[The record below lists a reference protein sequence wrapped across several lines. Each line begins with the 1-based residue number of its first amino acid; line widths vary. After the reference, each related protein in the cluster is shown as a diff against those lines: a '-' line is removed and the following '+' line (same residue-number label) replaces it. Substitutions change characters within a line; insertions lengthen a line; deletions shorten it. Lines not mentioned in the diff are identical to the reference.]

1 MYEHYKKMTIDLGQ
15 SVVTLYLDGIL
26 PTNAGV
32 RVTLTSNYS
41 QEVLWSQR
49 TAADTIYDEWY
60 ELEVQNDN
68 YANKSVAGYY
78 TLSVE
83 YLGDEWT
90 QAGSFLIKAINSNN
104 NQDTPVS
111 YISDNDENEQV
122 VYYKGN

>member
-1 MYEHYKKMTIDLGQ
+1 MTIDLGQ

-111 YISDNDENEQV
+111 YISDNDENQQV